1 MKLQKSHIKLPELP
15 GLKPGLAQDYCYQRL
30 RHALMV
36 GAINPGIAITIQEI
50 AVSFD
55 VSTTPV
61 REALRQLCSEKALFA
76 LKNRRIQV
84 PEMTRVRFNALLD
97 LRCRLETFAAKC
109 TLPYVSSVKIDG
121 LDEIDRAVDDA
132 CTSNN
137 WDAMVILNQQFH
149 SELYQIYPDQV
160 VMPMIESLWL
170 QLGPF
175 MRIAAKFQ
183 KELFLVDHHKAA
195 IEALRL
201 NDATK
206 LELAIEADIRSGIDQ
221 LTPQMLE
228 AVLQDQASI
237 G

>member
-1 MKLQKSHIKLPELP
+1 MKSLKNDIKLPELP
-15 GLKPGLAQDYCYQRL
+15 GLKPSLAQDYCYQRL

-50 AVSFD
+50 AESLD

-61 REALRQLCSEKALFA
+61 REALRQLCSEKALSA

-84 PEMTRVRFNALLD
+84 PEMTRVRFNVLLD
-97 LRCRLETFAAKC
+97 LRCTLEIFAGKC
-109 TLPYVSSVKIDG
+109 TLPYISSVKIYG
-121 LDEIDRAVDDA
+121 LAEIDRAVDDA
-132 CTSNN
+132 CTRND

-149 SELYQIYPDQV
+149 SELYQIDPDQV

-195 IEALRL
+195 LEALRL

-206 LELAIEADIRSGIDQ
+206 LELAIEADIRSSIDQ
-221 LTPQMLE
+221 LTPEMVE
-228 AVLQDQASI
+228 TVLQNQTGAE
-237 G
+237 